1 MRARSVNEV
10 VNWLVVVLA
19 FSIPLYRAWVS
30 LAAALILI
38 LWFFQGGLGER
49 AGRLRRHPLTLA
61 ILAFLALNLLS
72 LAWSSDPLEGVDY
85 LTKYRY
91 LLLVPAVASS
101 LQPRF
106 VRPALLAFLAGTA
119 LAALMMP
126 VVILGDLHVHR
137 THPGN
142 PAVTMSHLD
151 FSMVLAVAALLV
163 VVRLGHGGLEA
174 RQRLAWIGLLVVL
187 FAGLLVNIGRSGQL
201 AFVGTLP
208 VLIPVV
214 LRRRSGW
221 ARTAAVVVALLVIV
235 AAYLLVPP
243 FQERVDQAGVEIRDA
258 VTERRVDT
266 NQGKRLAGMV
276 VALDIVR
283 EHPILG
289 TGIGGNMPEFRRL
302 LATDHPELEEAVGWF
317 PHLHNQY
324 LQIATELGAVGLL
337 SLAAIFVAL
346 FAGRYRDPLMRSA
359 AVALGCAYLLGFL
372 GDPYLHKQ
380 LPLVLFALAAGIISS
395 SDAALTPPPHSPSP
409 QASNHS

>member
-19 FSIPLYRAWVS
+19 FSIPLYRTWVS

-38 LWFFQGGLGER
+38 LWFFQGDLGGR
-49 AGRLRRHPLTLA
+49 ITRLRHHPLTLA
-61 ILAFLALNLLS
+61 IVAFLALNLLS
-72 LAWSSDPLEGVDY
+72 LAWSSDPIEGLDY
-85 LTKYRY
+85 ATKYRY

-126 VVILGDLHVHR
+126 MVILGDLHFHR

-163 VVRLGHGGLEA
+163 VVRLGHGGLGA
-174 RQRLAWIGLLVVL
+174 RQRLAWVVLLALL

-221 ARTAAVVVALLVIV
+221 LRVVAVVGALLVV
-235 AAYLLVPP
+235 VGAYLLVPP
-243 FQERVDQAGVEIRDA
+243 FYERVDRAAVEIRDA
-258 VTERRVDT
+258 VAERRVDT

-302 LATDHPELEEAVGWF
+302 LATDHPDLEEAVGWF

-324 LQIATELGAVGLL
+324 LQVATELGVAGLA

-346 FAGRYRDPLMRSA
+346 FAGRYLDPAMRSA

-380 LPLVLFALAAGIISS
+380 LPLVLFALAAGIVSAN
-395 SDAALTPPPHSPSP
+395 DTALTPPPSDHS
-409 QASNHS
+409 

>member
-72 LAWSSDPLEGVDY
+72 LAWSSDPLAGVDY
-85 LTKYRY
+85 ATKYRY
-91 LLLVPAVASS
+91 LLLIPAVASS

-106 VRPALLAFLAGTA
+106 AQPALLAFLAGTA

-126 VVILGDLHVHR
+126 VVILGDLHFHR

-174 RQRLAWIGLLVVL
+174 RQRLAWITLLVVL

-221 ARTAAVVVALLVIV
+221 ARTAGVVGALAVII

-243 FQERVDQAGVEIRDA
+243 FHERVDQAAAEIRDA

-276 VALDIVR
+276 VGLDIVR

-302 LATDHPELEEAVGWF
+302 LGTDHPELEEAVGWF

-324 LQIATELGAVGLL
+324 LQIATELGLMGLL

-346 FAGRYRDPLMRSA
+346 FAGRYRDPLVRSA

-395 SDAALTPPPHSPSP
+395 NDAALAPPPLSSDHS
-409 QASNHS
+409 